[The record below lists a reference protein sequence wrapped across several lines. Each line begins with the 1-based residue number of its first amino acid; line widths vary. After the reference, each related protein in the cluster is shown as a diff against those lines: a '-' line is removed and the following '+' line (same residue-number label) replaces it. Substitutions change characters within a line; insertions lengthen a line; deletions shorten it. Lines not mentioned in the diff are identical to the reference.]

1 MSDRWIGAF
10 RKDPQK
16 AVADL
21 FNGRAGPGSSMG
33 LDVPELLHLWFPPT
47 LAEERAQLDGAILA
61 WLIEVRGSYASQ
73 VERLGFSV
81 YGKRVGDA
89 LIALQLLDLPQARDN
104 IRKEVDDWLRWL
116 APLRLAP
123 ERDPALECHR
133 LLTYGQFDRRHTS
146 TWLRLAADGRPE
158 YLTVALAGLQR
169 LPNGGNARENQV
181 LMLQALLHH
190 ATTTFHDV
198 NRARSFF
205 NRRLGA
211 LRGRYPLGRR
221 HWRSILE
228 EALPSFLPPG
238 KVRSQLAK
246 DLVDELRGKQPANH
260 GELYHS
266 HRKLPAPRQQWSALL
281 SDIRS
286 GPSQPRDLARRLYDI
301 LEKDDDYALAT
312 GDSYPFVR
320 TLCNLGREMLEHHT
334 LSASDMGRFG
344 VMIERA
350 LAWEPVNPYC
360 WMLWAKWYQVQ
371 GQQDAEEAILR
382 EMLRMF
388 PRDVPSHVEL
398 ARLLIWRG
406 DDNWQEAEHYLRRA
420 IEQDS
425 NNGHA
430 HVVMAHLQF
439 LRGRPKEAKATLK
452 GFLADN
458 PKNQEARSFLDQL
471 QAGQP
476 PGGTAPSTDTSRDV
490 IQAVDAVDTSAVAS
504 TLHEIL
510 RRGKL
515 ATEFNRARFANG
527 SAVRT
532 TRIRQESRVGDSLA
546 GFYSQWLEL
555 DDTPACPPNAW
566 AWDACQHWQRKT
578 TTSEDWQNLAERFPE
593 AATETE
599 FLRSLARLAPADGAS
614 WHGHGTDKGST
625 GRAVDILMHELTETW
640 EHLVADH
647 NANQHERDE
656 VACALMACAAAG
668 TLEFAV
674 GLD

>member
-1 MSDRWIGAF
+1 MSNRWLQAF
-10 RKDPQK
+10 RQDPK
-16 AVADL
+16 MAVADL
-21 FNGRAGPGSSMG
+21 FTGRAGVGSSMR
-33 LDVPELLHLWFPPT
+33 LDVPELLHMWFPPT
-47 LAEERAQLDGAILA
+47 LVEERVQLDRALLA
-61 WLIEVRGSYASQ
+61 WLTEAWGSYASQ
-73 VERLGFSV
+73 VGRLGFSV

-89 LIALQLLDLPQARDN
+89 LIALQLLDLPQARGE
-104 IRKEVDDWLRWL
+104 IRGNMDAWLRWL
-116 APLRLAP
+116 SPLRLAP
-123 ERDPALECHR
+123 ERDPALECLR
-133 LLTYGQFDRRHTS
+133 LLTHGQPDTRHAA
-146 TWLRLAADGRPE
+146 TWLRLAADRRAE
-158 YLTVALAGLQR
+158 YLTVALAGLR
-169 LPNGGNARENQV
+169 LLPNGGNARKNQV
-181 LMLQALLHH
+181 LMLQALLRH
-190 ATTTFHDV
+190 ATRKFHEVD
-198 NRARSFF
+198 RARSFF
-205 NRRLGA
+205 NRQFGA
-211 LRGRYPLGRR
+211 LRGLYPRGPR
-221 HWRSILE
+221 HWHGVLE
-228 EALPSFLPPG
+228 DALPRFQKESP
-238 KVRSQLAK
+238 SQLAK
-246 DLVDELRGKQPANH
+246 ELVDELRRRQPTNQ
-260 GELYHS
+260 GRRFPS
-266 HRKLPAPRQQWSALL
+266 RRKLPAPEQEWTALL
-281 SDIRS
+281 SDIQNPLNQA
-286 GPSQPRDLARRLYDI
+286 GKLARRLYEI

-350 LAWEPVNPYC
+350 LAWERVNPYC

-504 TLHEIL
+504 ALHEIL

-527 SAVRT
+527 SAVQT
-532 TRIRQESRVGDSLA
+532 PRIRRESRVGDSLA

-566 AWDACQHWQRKT
+566 AWNACQHWQRKT

-599 FLRSLARLAPADGAS
+599 FLRSLARPGAAEGEN
-614 WHGHGTDKGST
+614 WHRHNTDKGAT
-625 GRAVDILMHELTETW
+625 GRAVDILMCEMTETW
-640 EHLVADH
+640 ERH
-647 NANQHERDE
+647 NPTQHERDDA
-656 VACALMACAAAG
+656 ACALMACAAAD